1 MSKFKADKILAEKV
15 RNKER
20 AAKGAPKGNKD
31 KSVMPATG
39 AAVKKSSA
47 RTAGSANKGASVK
60 TANKGAAVKTANKSA
75 AGKNSQG
82 RTADKKALKSAPVS
96 GARENAKKAAEKQL
110 PAQVVS
116 REKPVV
122 KRHGKPVEKAA
133 SVAS

>member
-1 MSKFKADKILAEKV
+1 MAEKV

-31 KSVMPATG
+31 KSVIPVTG
-39 AAVKKSSA
+39 AAVKNSSA
-47 RTAGSANKGASVK
+47 RTAGAANKGASVK
-60 TANKGAAVKTANKSA
+60 TANKGAAGKTANKSA
-75 AGKNSQG
+75 AGKNAQG
-82 RTADKKALKSAPVS
+82 RAADKKALKSAPVS

-122 KRHGKPVEKAA
+122 KRHGKPLEQP
-133 SVAS
+133 

>member
-1 MSKFKADKILAEKV
+1 MAEKV

-39 AAVKKSSA
+39 AAVKNSSA
-47 RTAGSANKGASVK
+47 RTAGAVNKGAS
-60 TANKGAAVKTANKSA
+60 GKTANKSA

-82 RTADKKALKSAPVS
+82 KTADKKALKSAPVN
-96 GARENAKKAAEKQL
+96 GARENAQKAAEKQL

-116 REKPVV
+116 REA
-122 KRHGKPVEKAA
+122 RCQKAR
-133 SVAS
+133 

>member
-1 MSKFKADKILAEKV
+1 MAEKV

-47 RTAGSANKGASVK
+47 RTACA
-60 TANKGAAVKTANKSA
+60 ANKSA
-75 AGKNSQG
+75 AGKNARG
-82 RTADKKALKSAPVS
+82 KTADKKALKSVPVS
-96 GARENAKKAAEKQL
+96 GARENAKKAAEKQS

-116 REKPVV
+116 REKRSLIPI
-122 KRHGKPVEKAA
+122 
-133 SVAS
+133 